1 MIDVACPECLLTP
14 SGGRLLTSVYDGL
27 ESTRPDDPTWQVER
41 CSSCGQPRSI
51 HDDLDGS
58 TFGDLTAEHPPDTRP
73 ILDSAPEWITF
84 SEAAYGARVPE
95 ALILEWTQT
104 GHVERVALFPGKGP
118 HGVLVRT
125 ADVRASIASGD
136 RAPGPSRMPTPVEA
150 TSEADPDRPGS
161 GLSLGRRK
169 VLVGLG
175 MAAALI
181 PARAIAGGGPRLA
194 PGTTVL
200 DPLVMAVKPLGTT
213 DSKSGTGK
221 PPGGGSGGHGGHGG
235 GSGGGGG
242 AGGTTA
248 IQSVTVRPDPVVAN
262 GTATI
267 TIDASPRQR
276 IVSYGMTASEGT
288 LVQDPQ
294 SPWIW
299 TWRAA

>member
-27 ESTRPDDPTWQVER
+27 ERTRSDDASWQVEW

-58 TFGDLTAEHPPDTRP
+58 TFGDLTAQHTPDTST
-73 ILDSAPEWITF
+73 ILDIAPEWITI

-95 ALILEWTQT
+95 AHILEWTQT
-104 GHVERVALFPGKGP
+104 GHVESVALFPGSGSQ
-118 HGVLVRT
+118 GVLVRT
-125 ADVRASIASGD
+125 ADVRACMTTSD
-136 RAPGPSRMPTPVEA
+136 RAADLSRTTTPLEP
-150 TSEADPDRPGS
+150 TSEADPHPLGA
-161 GLSLGRRK
+161 GWAVGRRK

-194 PGTTVL
+194 TGTTVL
-200 DPLVMAVKPLGTT
+200 DPLVKAVKPLDGTDT
-213 DSKSGTGK
+213 KSGSGK
-221 PPGGGSGGHGGHGG
+221 HSGGGSGGHGGHGG
-235 GSGGGGG
+235 GGGN
-242 AGGTTA
+242 TTA
-248 IQSVTVRPDPVVAN
+248 IQSVTVQPDPVAAG

-267 TIDASPRQR
+267 TIDATPKRR
-276 IVSYGMTASEGT
+276 IVSYGVTASEGT

-299 TWRAA
+299 SWRAA